1 MGAAEPRETL
11 AQGGPREET
20 TGLGR
25 GAGPQ
30 PRAPACASQR
40 TGLPAPGPSTMHLL
54 CFLSLAC
61 SLLAAALIPGP
72 REAPATV
79 AAFESGLGFSEA
91 EPDGGEVKVGAR
103 EPRRVGL
110 RIRGSPSPG
119 LCVGLALLGVQ
130 RTCPGECVHNYLFNL
145 WIQS

>member
-11 AQGGPREET
+11 AQGRGPRGGKHG
-20 TGLGR
+20 TGTWS
-25 GAGPQ
+25 GPQ

-91 EPDGGEVKVGAR
+91 EPDGGEVKVGAWD
-103 EPRRVGL
+103 PVGL
-110 RIRGSPSPG
+110 G
-119 LCVGLALLGVQ
+119 
-130 RTCPGECVHNYLFNL
+130 
-145 WIQS
+145 